1 MIYVL
6 CQQIATQACFIGVVF
21 GVGLSISF
29 LHQTVAV
36 FGWYLSVLGF
46 FHFSEYFS
54 TSIYNYSS
62 LSVDS
67 FLLNHSVAYGVA
79 AICSWCEFFLEM
91 YLFPGLL
98 VKDVC

>member
-1 MIYVL
+1 M
-6 CQQIATQACFIGVVF
+6 
-21 GVGLSISF
+21 GLSLSF
-29 LHQTVAV
+29 LRQALAA

-67 FLLNHSVAYGVA
+67 FLLNHSVAYAVA
-79 AICSWCEFFLEM
+79 AVCSWCEFFLEM
-91 YLFPGLL
+91 YFFPGPVAVSKMVVSVQLMNQNKGSIDRGTL
-98 VKDVC
+98 E